1 MKQISRKE
9 AESLFEESKVV
20 SSDVVQDQSELRI
33 ILTLQDDRSFVI
45 EYDTKEREKR
55 YFVKD

>member
-9 AESLFEESKVV
+9 AESLFQESQVV

-33 ILTLQDDRSFVI
+33 ILTLKDDRSFVI

>member
-9 AESLFEESKVV
+9 AESLFQESQVV

-33 ILTLQDDRSFVI
+33 ILTLKDDRSFVI
-45 EYDTKEREKR
+45 EYDTEEREKR
-55 YFVKD
+55 YFVND

>member
-9 AESLFEESKVV
+9 AESLFQESQVV

-33 ILTLQDDRSFVI
+33 ILKLKDDRSFVI
-45 EYDTKEREKR
+45 EYDTEEREKR
-55 YFVKD
+55 YFVND